1 MKDFIEVTFEARPR
15 KGERD
20 QVSVGELS
28 SKAMSWC
35 AEEPNSFSH
44 ENIH

>member
-1 MKDFIEVTFEARPR
+1 MKDFIEVTFEARPK

-20 QVSVGELS
+20 QVSMGELS